1 MAKTEVKVGLKD
13 ANMGIAIAYGSE
25 ERAQAGGNYNVNIE
39 YAEHKPPS
47 KKKLIAASLMLHVD
61 IGQYRYPYNNS
72 YPSYSDNAGYENTS
86 FNPPTGYEI
95 VTRDPTKTTIRPSP
109 VVPVSGIKLIW
120 YETGYPYIKKEYDP
134 PSSLA
139 HGDWIEVKM
148 PSDHLPYIYASGS
161 SITIR
166 QMRAYTP
173 QTNGENNRIPGK
185 VAYKWDKNNTGS
197 FLYVYDF
204 WARINVNITD
214 SHLEQRSYLK
224 LVYADY
230 PQIPTVKSPI
240 LGETVAPSGGVVRF
254 SWAHNPSP
262 QSNLPQK
269 GYNLQ
274 ISGDGLT
281 WETITATSTNQ
292 YADVPI
298 AKIPSGNFY
307 WRVQTIDTDD
317 APSDYSDQAYAYY
330 GTAPTA
336 PSIVTS
342 VFTAAKPRLIW
353 TTTFAQSA
361 YKVQILKGATY
372 IVDITAES
380 SDQFY
385 DIPVALE
392 NGEQY
397 TVRVSARDEAAH
409 YSAWAEDAIT
419 ANYIIPTTPSF
430 VLSKKKDS
438 IDIVISH
445 NQTGILRYDIY
456 RFAPGDTDFIRIGST
471 TTKKYKDWSVMD
483 GEVRYKVIAVSD
495 SGESKGAQQRTT
507 FELTTGWL
515 TPVDDPAH
523 PFEVRYN
530 VQDRYHTD
538 YDVSMMEY
546 AGREKPVAEFGQ
558 IAQRSISVSF
568 ATNDKDAYK
577 ALERVIRQRKTVL
590 YRNARMKMY
599 GVCIS
604 PSDQPADY
612 YGMIYNL
619 SFVINEVE
627 HSEVV

>member
-1 MAKTEVKVGLKD
+1 MAKTTIKTYFTGVIDTTGYNKIIRVNGSAEQCQGYVPNIVTLKYSGLSIP
-13 ANMGIAIAYGSE
+13 A
-25 ERAQAGGNYNVNIE
+25 
-39 YAEHKPPS
+39 
-47 KKKLIAASLMLHVD
+47 KKKIIKHTIKLHLGSPALVYCD
-61 IGQYRYPYNNS
+61 YDT
-72 YPSYSDNAGYENTS
+72 SYSAPPPNGYTVENTTSDPRKLEVNPTPAVPVRRFAYMQYTAGYANV
-86 FNPPTGYEI
+86 I
-95 VTRDPTKTTIRPSP
+95 
-109 VVPVSGIKLIW
+109 
-120 YETGYPYIKKEYDP
+120 KEYNDMP
-134 PSSLA
+134 DIIAS
-139 HGDWIEVKM
+139 GDWISLELPREQNL
-148 PSDHLPYIYASGS
+148 PSNGSIYL
-161 SITIR
+161 T
-166 QMRAYTP
+166 QMSAYTP
-173 QTNGENNRIPGK
+173 ASNPVENRLPGK
-185 VAYKWDKNNTGS
+185 VAYKYNGDYYYNFTN
-197 FLYVYDF
+197 YF
-204 WARINVNITD
+204 WANFTD
-214 SHLEQRSYLK
+214 YELSSRSYIET
-224 LVYADY
+224 VIADP

-281 WETITATSTNQ
+281 WGTITATSTNQ

-353 TTTFAQSA
+353 TTTFTQSA

-409 YSAWAEDAIT
+409 YSAWAEDTIT

-430 VLSKKKDS
+430 LLSKKKDG
-438 IDIVISH
+438 IEIIISH

-456 RFAPGDTDFIRIGST
+456 RFSPGETDFIRIGST

-495 SGESKGAQQRTT
+495 SGESKGAQQQTV

-515 TPVDDPAH
+515 TPVDDPTH

-577 ALERVIRQRKTVL
+577 ALEKVIRQRKTVL

>member
-1 MAKTEVKVGLKD
+1 MAKTTIKTYFTTVMDEFGYNEIIRVDGS
-13 ANMGIAIAYGSE
+13 AEQCQGYTRGIATLKYSGLSIPAGKKVIKHTIKLHLSSPSREYCPYSSSDAAPDGYTIQEVTSTNLEVNPTPAIPVRGFAY
-25 ERAQAGGNYNVNIE
+25 
-39 YAEHKPPS
+39 
-47 KKKLIAASLMLHVD
+47 M
-61 IGQYRYPYNNS
+61 QYT
-72 YPSYSDNAGYENTS
+72 AGYAN
-86 FNPPTGYEI
+86 I
-95 VTRDPTKTTIRPSP
+95 I
-109 VVPVSGIKLIW
+109 
-120 YETGYPYIKKEYDP
+120 KEYDM
-134 PSSLA
+134 PSKIAS
-139 HGDWIEVKM
+139 GDWVALEAPQEQNL
-148 PSDHLPYIYASGS
+148 PSDGAIYIA
-161 SITIR
+161 
-166 QMRAYTP
+166 QMAAYTP
-173 QTNGENNRIPGK
+173 STNPPENRLPGK
-185 VAYKWDKNNTGS
+185 VAYKSSVGS
-197 FLYVYDF
+197 VTARYYYDF
-204 WARINVNITD
+204 YNFFKVNYTD
-214 SHLEQRSYLK
+214 YELSNRSYIET
-224 LVYADY
+224 VIADF

-254 SWAHNPSP
+254 SWKHNPSE

-274 ISGDGLT
+274 ISGDSQT

-342 VFTAAKPRLIW
+342 VFTSAKPRLIW

-385 DIPVALE
+385 DVPVALE
-392 NGEQY
+392 NGQQY

-419 ANYIIPTTPSF
+419 ANYTIPTTPSF
-430 VLSKKKDS
+430 MLSKKKDS

-456 RFAPGDTDFIRIGST
+456 RAAPGDTDFIRIGST
-471 TTKKYKDWSVMD
+471 STKKYVDWSVMD
-483 GEVRYKVIAVSD
+483 GENRYKVIAVNA
-495 SGESKGAQQRTT
+495 SGESEGAQQSTT

-530 VQDRYHTD
+530 VQDRYYTD

-577 ALERVIRQRKTVL
+577 ALERVIQLRKTVL

-619 SFVINEVE
+619 SFIINEVE

>member
-1 MAKTEVKVGLKD
+1 MAKTEIRVGVDTTKL
-13 ANMGIAIAYGSE
+13 AVAYGSADQ
-25 ERAQAGGNYNVNIE
+25 AQAAGTTAYFGIE
-39 YAEHKPPS
+39 YGSYTLPANKKIIS
-47 KKKLIAASLMLHVD
+47 KTLMLRVNAPARTY
-61 IGQYRYPYNNS
+61 GGRFYPNQSPTY
-72 YPSYSDNAGYENTS
+72 YAGYTGYADNAPAGYTTVTTTS
-86 FNPPTGYEI
+86 HPRDVEVAPTPI
-95 VTRDPTKTTIRPSP
+95 VPIDAPALYWFDMGK
-109 VVPVSGIKLIW
+109 
-120 YETGYPYIKKEYDP
+120 PYIKRTYHKPD
-134 PSSLA
+134 SLSQ
-139 HGDWIEVKM
+139 GDWLSLEL
-148 PSDHLPYIYASGS
+148 PDDHTTNPRGGYIYM
-161 SITIR
+161 R
-166 QMRAYTP
+166 EMRAYTP
-173 QTNGENNRIPGK
+173 QENAADNRIPGK
-185 VAYKWDKNNTGS
+185 TAYKYTEPNVTTAV
-197 FLYVYDF
+197 YYDF
-204 WARINVNITD
+204 WARVGTDGDNIEL
-214 SHLEQRSYLK
+214 SKRNYLK
-224 LVYADY
+224 IVVADY

-240 LGETVAPSGGVVRF
+240 LGETVSPSGGVVRF

-281 WETITATSTNQ
+281 WETITTTSTNQ

-317 APSDYSDQAYAYY
+317 APSDYSDQAYAHY
-330 GTAPTA
+330 GTAPAA

-342 VFTAAKPRLIW
+342 VFTSAKPRLIW
-353 TTTFAQSA
+353 TTAFAQSA

-430 VLSKKKDS
+430 FLSKKKDG
-438 IDIVISH
+438 IEIIISH

-456 RFAPGDTDFIRIGST
+456 RLATGDTDFIRIGST
-471 TTKKYKDWSVMD
+471 TTKKYKDWSVMA
-483 GEVRYKVIAVSD
+483 GNVRYKVIAVSD
-495 SGESKGAQQRTT
+495 SGESKAAQQQTV

-515 TPVDDPAH
+515 TPVDDPSHA
-523 PFEVRYN
+523 FEVRYN
-530 VQDRYHTD
+530 VQDKYYTD

-558 IAQRSISVSF
+558 IAQKSISVSF

-577 ALERVIRQRKTVL
+577 ALEKVIQQRKTVL

>member
-1 MAKTEVKVGLKD
+1 MAKTTIKTYFTGGTGLDNIIRVDGSAEQCQKYIRGITRLDYSGLIVPAGKKVISHTVK
-13 ANMGIAIAYGSE
+13 
-25 ERAQAGGNYNVNIE
+25 
-39 YAEHKPPS
+39 
-47 KKKLIAASLMLHVD
+47 LHV
-61 IGQYRYPYNNS
+61 GAAYEQYRTKRSVSRTPPDGYTIQDTTSNPDYVYIYPTPAIPARGFACMQYT
-72 YPSYSDNAGYENTS
+72 AGYAN
-86 FNPPTGYEI
+86 I
-95 VTRDPTKTTIRPSP
+95 VKS
-109 VVPVSGIKLIW
+109 
-120 YETGYPYIKKEYDP
+120 YDDLP
-134 PSSLA
+134 DTVAS
-139 HGDWIEVKM
+139 GDWITLDLPQGYDM
-148 PSDHLPYIYASGS
+148 PSDGSIYLA
-161 SITIR
+161 
-166 QMRAYTP
+166 QMSAYTP
-173 QTNGENNRIPGK
+173 ISNPIDNRIPAK
-185 VAYKWDKNNTGS
+185 IAYKYTGDS
-197 FLYVYDF
+197 LYYYDF
-204 WARINVNITD
+204 YSHFWANYTD
-214 SHLEQRSYLK
+214 QELSNRSCIET
-224 LVYADY
+224 VIADP

-281 WETITATSTNQ
+281 WETITVTSTNQ

-330 GTAPTA
+330 GTAPAA

-342 VFTAAKPRLIW
+342 VFTSAKPRLIW

-430 VLSKKKDS
+430 FLSKKKDG
-438 IDIVISH
+438 IEIIISH

-471 TTKKYKDWSVMD
+471 TTKKYKDWSVMA
-483 GEVRYKVIAVSD
+483 GNVRYKVIAVSD
-495 SGESKGAQQRTT
+495 SGESKAAQQQTV

-515 TPVDDPAH
+515 TPVDDPTH

-530 VQDRYHTD
+530 VQDKYYTD

-546 AGREKPVAEFGQ
+546 SGREKPVAEFGQ
-558 IAQRSISVSF
+558 LAQRSVTVSF
-568 ATNDKDAYK
+568 ATNDKDTYK
-577 ALERVIRQRKTVL
+577 ALERVIRQRKTIL

-619 SFVINEVE
+619 SFIINEVE
-627 HSEVV
+627 YSEVV

>member
-1 MAKTEVKVGLKD
+1 MAKTIIKTYFTNVVDGRENNEIIRVDGSAEQCQGYVPGIVTLKYSGLSIPAGKKVIKHIIKLHIGSPTRAYCEYNSRYQVPPDGYTIQETTSDPRELEVNPSPAIPVRGFAYMQYTAGY
-13 ANMGIAIAYGSE
+13 ANIIKE
-25 ERAQAGGNYNVNIE
+25 
-39 YAEHKPPS
+39 
-47 KKKLIAASLMLHVD
+47 
-61 IGQYRYPYNNS
+61 YNNMPDKIAS
-72 YPSYSDNAGYENTS
+72 
-86 FNPPTGYEI
+86 
-95 VTRDPTKTTIRPSP
+95 
-109 VVPVSGIKLIW
+109 
-120 YETGYPYIKKEYDP
+120 
-134 PSSLA
+134 
-139 HGDWIEVKM
+139 GDWISLELPREQNL
-148 PSDHLPYIYASGS
+148 PSDGSIYLA
-161 SITIR
+161 
-166 QMRAYTP
+166 QMSAYTP
-173 QTNGENNRIPGK
+173 TSNPIENRLPGK
-185 VAYKWDKNNTGS
+185 VAYKYNDYYYYNFTN
-197 FLYVYDF
+197 YF
-204 WARINVNITD
+204 WANFTD
-214 SHLEQRSYLK
+214 YELSNRSCIET
-224 LVYADY
+224 VIADP

-262 QSNLPQK
+262 QSNLPQN

-353 TTTFAQSA
+353 TTTFTQSA

-392 NGEQY
+392 NGQQY

-419 ANYIIPTTPSF
+419 ADYIIPTTPSF

-456 RFAPGDTDFIRIGST
+456 RFSPGETDFIRIGST

-495 SGESKGAQQRTT
+495 SGESKAAQQQTV

-530 VQDRYHTD
+530 VQDKYYTD

-558 IAQRSISVSF
+558 LAQRSVTVSF

-577 ALERVIRQRKTVL
+577 ALERVIQQRKTVL

-599 GVCIS
+599 GVCTS

>member
-1 MAKTEVKVGLKD
+1 MAKTTIKTYFTSVTD
-13 ANMGIAIAYGSE
+13 ASGYNEIIRVDGSAEQCQGYTRGIATLKYSGLSIPAGKKVIKHTIKLHLSSPSREYCPYSSSDAAPDGYTIQEVTSTNLEVNPTPAIPVRGFAY
-25 ERAQAGGNYNVNIE
+25 
-39 YAEHKPPS
+39 
-47 KKKLIAASLMLHVD
+47 M
-61 IGQYRYPYNNS
+61 QYT
-72 YPSYSDNAGYENTS
+72 AGYAN
-86 FNPPTGYEI
+86 I
-95 VTRDPTKTTIRPSP
+95 I
-109 VVPVSGIKLIW
+109 
-120 YETGYPYIKKEYDP
+120 KEYDM
-134 PSSLA
+134 PSKIAS
-139 HGDWIEVKM
+139 GDWVALEVPQEQNL
-148 PSDHLPYIYASGS
+148 PSDGAIYIA
-161 SITIR
+161 
-166 QMRAYTP
+166 QMAAYTP
-173 QTNGENNRIPGK
+173 STNPPENRLPGK
-185 VAYKWDKNNTGS
+185 VAYKSSVGS
-197 FLYVYDF
+197 VTARYYYDF
-204 WARINVNITD
+204 YNFFKANYTD
-214 SHLEQRSYLK
+214 YELSNRSYIET
-224 LVYADY
+224 VIADF
-230 PQIPTVKSPI
+230 PQIPTIKSPI

-254 SWAHNPSP
+254 SWKHNPSE

-274 ISGDGLT
+274 ISGNSQT

-342 VFTAAKPRLIW
+342 VFTSAKPRLIW

-392 NGEQY
+392 NGQQY

-419 ANYIIPTTPSF
+419 ANYTIPTTPSF
-430 VLSKKKDS
+430 MLSKKKDS

-456 RFAPGDTDFIRIGST
+456 RAAPGDTDFIRIGST
-471 TTKKYKDWSVMD
+471 STKKYVDWSVMD
-483 GEVRYKVIAVSD
+483 GENRYKVIAVNA
-495 SGESKGAQQRTT
+495 SGESEGTQQSTT

-530 VQDRYHTD
+530 VQDRYYTD

-577 ALERVIRQRKTVL
+577 ALERVIQLRKTVL

-619 SFVINEVE
+619 SFIINEVE

>member
-1 MAKTEVKVGLKD
+1 MAKTTIKTYFTGGTGLDNIIRVDGSAEQCQKYVKGITRLDYSGLIVTAGKK
-13 ANMGIAIAYGSE
+13 AISHA
-25 ERAQAGGNYNVNIE
+25 I
-39 YAEHKPPS
+39 K
-47 KKKLIAASLMLHVD
+47 LHVGTSNERYWQKRSRSTTPPD
-61 IGQYRYPYNNS
+61 GYTVQDTTSDPENVYINPTPAIPVRGFACMQYT
-72 YPSYSDNAGYENTS
+72 AGYAN
-86 FNPPTGYEI
+86 I
-95 VTRDPTKTTIRPSP
+95 VKS
-109 VVPVSGIKLIW
+109 
-120 YETGYPYIKKEYDP
+120 YDDLP
-134 PSSLA
+134 DTVAS
-139 HGDWIEVKM
+139 GDWITLDLPQGYDM
-148 PSDHLPYIYASGS
+148 PSDGSIYLA
-161 SITIR
+161 
-166 QMRAYTP
+166 QMSAYTP
-173 QTNGENNRIPGK
+173 TSNPIDNRIPAK
-185 VAYKWDKNNTGS
+185 IAYKYTADG
-197 FLYVYDF
+197 LYYYDF
-204 WARINVNITD
+204 YSYFWANYTD
-214 SHLEQRSYLK
+214 YELSNRSYIET
-224 LVYADY
+224 VIADC
-230 PQIPTVKSPI
+230 PQIPTIKSPI

-430 VLSKKKDS
+430 FLSKKKDG
-438 IDIVISH
+438 IEIIISH

-456 RFAPGDTDFIRIGST
+456 RFAPGDADFIRIGST

-515 TPVDDPAH
+515 TPVDDPTH

-530 VQDRYHTD
+530 VQDKYYTD

-546 AGREKPVAEFGQ
+546 SGREKPVAEFGQ
-558 IAQRSISVSF
+558 LAQRSVTVSF

-577 ALERVIRQRKTVL
+577 ALERVIRQRKTIL

-619 SFVINEVE
+619 SFIINEVE
-627 HSEVV
+627 YSEVV

>member
-1 MAKTEVKVGLKD
+1 MAKTTIKTYFTSVMDGRGNNEIIRVNGSAEQCQGYVPGIVTLKYSGLSIPAGKKAIKHTIKLHLGSPSSKYCYYSTSYPAPPDGYTIQETTSDPRDLEVNPSPAIPVRGFAYMQYTAGY
-13 ANMGIAIAYGSE
+13 ANIIKE
-25 ERAQAGGNYNVNIE
+25 
-39 YAEHKPPS
+39 
-47 KKKLIAASLMLHVD
+47 
-61 IGQYRYPYNNS
+61 YNNM
-72 YPSYSDNAGYENTS
+72 PS
-86 FNPPTGYEI
+86 EI
-95 VTRDPTKTTIRPSP
+95 AS
-109 VVPVSGIKLIW
+109 
-120 YETGYPYIKKEYDP
+120 
-134 PSSLA
+134 
-139 HGDWIEVKM
+139 GDWISLELPREQNL
-148 PSDHLPYIYASGS
+148 PSDGSIYL
-161 SITIR
+161 T
-166 QMRAYTP
+166 QMSAYTP
-173 QTNGENNRIPGK
+173 ASNSIENRLPGK
-185 VAYKWDKNNTGS
+185 VAYKYSD
-197 FLYVYDF
+197 VYYYNFINYF
-204 WARINVNITD
+204 WANFTD
-214 SHLEQRSYLK
+214 YELLNRSCIET
-224 LVYADY
+224 VIADY
-230 PQIPTVKSPI
+230 PQTPAVKSPI

-281 WETITATSTNQ
+281 WKTITATSTNQ

-298 AKIPSGNFY
+298 VKIPSGNFY

-353 TTTFAQSA
+353 TTTFTQSA

-430 VLSKKKDS
+430 FLSKKKDG
-438 IDIVISH
+438 IELIISH

-471 TTKKYKDWSVMD
+471 TTKKYKDWSVMA
-483 GEVRYKVIAVSD
+483 GNVRYKVIAVSD
-495 SGESKGAQQRTT
+495 SGESKAAQQQTV

-515 TPVDDPAH
+515 TPVDDPSHA
-523 PFEVRYN
+523 FEVRYN
-530 VQDRYHTD
+530 VQDKYYTD

-558 IAQRSISVSF
+558 LAQRSVAVSF

-577 ALERVIRQRKTVL
+577 ALERVIQQRKTVL

-599 GVCIS
+599 GVCTS

>member
-1 MAKTEVKVGLKD
+1 MAKTTIKTYFTGGTGLDNIIRVDGSAEQCQKYIRGITRLDYSELIVPAGKKVISHTVK
-13 ANMGIAIAYGSE
+13 
-25 ERAQAGGNYNVNIE
+25 
-39 YAEHKPPS
+39 
-47 KKKLIAASLMLHVD
+47 LHV
-61 IGQYRYPYNNS
+61 GAAYEQYRTKRSVSRTPPDGYTIQDTTSNPDYVYIYPTPAIPARGFACMQYT
-72 YPSYSDNAGYENTS
+72 AGYAN
-86 FNPPTGYEI
+86 I
-95 VTRDPTKTTIRPSP
+95 VKS
-109 VVPVSGIKLIW
+109 
-120 YETGYPYIKKEYDP
+120 YDDLP
-134 PSSLA
+134 DTVAS
-139 HGDWIEVKM
+139 GDWITLDLPQGYDM
-148 PSDHLPYIYASGS
+148 PSDGSIYLA
-161 SITIR
+161 
-166 QMRAYTP
+166 QMSAYTP
-173 QTNGENNRIPGK
+173 ISNPIDNRIPAK
-185 VAYKWDKNNTGS
+185 IAYKYTGDS
-197 FLYVYDF
+197 LYYYDF
-204 WARINVNITD
+204 YSHFWANYTD
-214 SHLEQRSYLK
+214 QELSNRSCIET
-224 LVYADY
+224 VIADP

-240 LGETVAPSGGVVRF
+240 LGETVAPSGGVVRL

-430 VLSKKKDS
+430 FLSKKKDG
-438 IDIVISH
+438 IEIIISH

-456 RFAPGDTDFIRIGST
+456 RFAPGDADFIRIGST

-495 SGESKGAQQRTT
+495 SSESKGAQQRAT

-530 VQDRYHTD
+530 VQDKYYTD

-558 IAQRSISVSF
+558 LAQRSVTVSF

-577 ALERVIRQRKTVL
+577 AIEKVIQQRKTVL

-627 HSEVV
+627 YSEVV

>member
-1 MAKTEVKVGLKD
+1 MAKTTIKTYFTGVIDTTGYNKIIRVNGSAEQCQGYVPNIVTLKYSGLSIPAEKK
-13 ANMGIAIAYGSE
+13 IIKHTIKLHLGSPT
-25 ERAQAGGNYNVNIE
+25 RVYCD
-39 YAEHKPPS
+39 Y
-47 KKKLIAASLMLHVD
+47 D
-61 IGQYRYPYNNS
+61 T
-72 YPSYSDNAGYENTS
+72 SYSAPPPNEYTVENTTSDPRKLEVNPTPAVPVRGFAYMQYTAGYVNV
-86 FNPPTGYEI
+86 I
-95 VTRDPTKTTIRPSP
+95 
-109 VVPVSGIKLIW
+109 
-120 YETGYPYIKKEYDP
+120 KEYNDMP
-134 PSSLA
+134 NQIAS
-139 HGDWIEVKM
+139 GDWISLELPREQNL
-148 PSDHLPYIYASGS
+148 PSDGSIYLA
-161 SITIR
+161 
-166 QMRAYTP
+166 QMSAYTP
-173 QTNGENNRIPGK
+173 ASNPIENRLPGK
-185 VAYKWDKNNTGS
+185 VAYKYNGEYYYNFTN
-197 FLYVYDF
+197 YF
-204 WARINVNITD
+204 WVNFTD
-214 SHLEQRSYLK
+214 YELSSRSYIET
-224 LVYADY
+224 VIADP

-240 LGETVAPSGGVVRF
+240 LGETVSPSGGVVRF

-409 YSAWAEDAIT
+409 YSAWAEDTIT

-430 VLSKKKDS
+430 VLSKKKDG
-438 IDIVISH
+438 IEIIISH

-456 RFAPGDTDFIRIGST
+456 RFAPGDADFIRIGST

-495 SGESKGAQQRTT
+495 SGESKGAQQQTV

-515 TPVDDPAH
+515 TPVDDPSHA
-523 PFEVRYN
+523 FEVRYN
-530 VQDRYHTD
+530 VQDKYYTD

-558 IAQRSISVSF
+558 LAQRSVTVSF

-577 ALERVIRQRKTVL
+577 ALERVIQQRKTVL

>member
-1 MAKTEVKVGLKD
+1 MAKTTIKTYFTSVIDTSGYNEIIRVNGSAEQCQGYTRDITTLKYSGLSIPAGKKVIKHTIKLHLSSPSRKYCFYNSSNAAPDGYTIQEVTSSDLEV
-13 ANMGIAIAYGSE
+13 NPTPAIPVRGFAY
-25 ERAQAGGNYNVNIE
+25 
-39 YAEHKPPS
+39 
-47 KKKLIAASLMLHVD
+47 M
-61 IGQYRYPYNNS
+61 QYT
-72 YPSYSDNAGYENTS
+72 AGYAN
-86 FNPPTGYEI
+86 I
-95 VTRDPTKTTIRPSP
+95 I
-109 VVPVSGIKLIW
+109 
-120 YETGYPYIKKEYDP
+120 KEYDM
-134 PSSLA
+134 PSKIAS
-139 HGDWIEVKM
+139 GDWVALEVPQEQNL
-148 PSDHLPYIYASGS
+148 PSDGAIYIA
-161 SITIR
+161 
-166 QMRAYTP
+166 QMAAYTP
-173 QTNGENNRIPGK
+173 STNPPENRLPGK
-185 VAYKWDKNNTGS
+185 VAYK
-197 FLYVYDF
+197 
-204 WARINVNITD
+204 INVNTYDYDFRNYFLANYTD
-214 SHLEQRSYLK
+214 YELSNRSHIET
-224 LVYADY
+224 VIADF
-230 PQIPTVKSPI
+230 PQIPTIKSPI

-254 SWAHNPSP
+254 SWKHNPSE

-274 ISGDGLT
+274 ISGDSQT

-342 VFTAAKPRLIW
+342 VFTSAKPRLIW

-392 NGEQY
+392 NGQQY

-419 ANYIIPTTPSF
+419 ANYTIPTTPSF

-456 RFAPGDTDFIRIGST
+456 RAAPGDTDFIRIGST
-471 TTKKYKDWSVMD
+471 STKKYVDWSVMD
-483 GEVRYKVIAVSD
+483 GENRYKVIAVNA
-495 SGESKGAQQRTT
+495 SGESEGAQQSTT

-530 VQDRYHTD
+530 VQDRYYTD

-577 ALERVIRQRKTVL
+577 ALERVIQLRKTVL

-619 SFVINEVE
+619 SFIINEVE

>member
-1 MAKTEVKVGLKD
+1 MAKTTIKTYFTGGTGLDNIIRVDGSAEQCQKYVKGITRLDYSGLIVPAGKKV
-13 ANMGIAIAYGSE
+13 ISHAI
-25 ERAQAGGNYNVNIE
+25 
-39 YAEHKPPS
+39 K
-47 KKKLIAASLMLHVD
+47 LHVGTSNERYWQKRSRSTTPPD
-61 IGQYRYPYNNS
+61 GYTVQDTTSDPENVYINPTPAIPVRGFACMQYT
-72 YPSYSDNAGYENTS
+72 AGYAN
-86 FNPPTGYEI
+86 I
-95 VTRDPTKTTIRPSP
+95 VKS
-109 VVPVSGIKLIW
+109 
-120 YETGYPYIKKEYDP
+120 YDDLP
-134 PSSLA
+134 DTVAS
-139 HGDWIEVKM
+139 GDWITLDLPQGYDM
-148 PSDHLPYIYASGS
+148 PSDGSIYLA
-161 SITIR
+161 
-166 QMRAYTP
+166 QMSAYTP
-173 QTNGENNRIPGK
+173 KSNPIDNRIPAK
-185 VAYKWDKNNTGS
+185 IAYKYTADG
-197 FLYVYDF
+197 LYYYDF
-204 WARINVNITD
+204 YSYFWANYTD
-214 SHLEQRSYLK
+214 YELSNRSYIET
-224 LVYADY
+224 VIADC
-230 PQIPTVKSPI
+230 PQIPTIKSPI

-380 SDQFY
+380 NDQFY
-385 DIPVALE
+385 DVPVALE

-409 YSAWAEDAIT
+409 YSAWAEDTIT

-430 VLSKKKDS
+430 FLSKKKDG
-438 IDIVISH
+438 IEIIISH

-456 RFAPGDTDFIRIGST
+456 RFSPGETDFIRIGST

-495 SGESKGAQQRTT
+495 SGESKGTQQHTT

-515 TPVDDPAH
+515 TPVDDPTH

-530 VQDRYHTD
+530 VQDKYYTD

-627 HSEVV
+627 YSEVV

>member
-1 MAKTEVKVGLKD
+1 MAKTTIKTYFTGGTGLDNIIRVDGSAEQCQKYVKGITRLDYSGLIVPAGKKV
-13 ANMGIAIAYGSE
+13 ISHAI
-25 ERAQAGGNYNVNIE
+25 
-39 YAEHKPPS
+39 K
-47 KKKLIAASLMLHVD
+47 LHVGTSNERYWQKRSRSTTPPD
-61 IGQYRYPYNNS
+61 GYTVQDTTSDPENVYINPTPAIPVRGFACMQYT
-72 YPSYSDNAGYENTS
+72 AGYAN
-86 FNPPTGYEI
+86 I
-95 VTRDPTKTTIRPSP
+95 VKS
-109 VVPVSGIKLIW
+109 
-120 YETGYPYIKKEYDP
+120 YDDLP
-134 PSSLA
+134 DTVAS
-139 HGDWIEVKM
+139 GDWITLDLPQGYDM
-148 PSDHLPYIYASGS
+148 PSDGSIYLA
-161 SITIR
+161 
-166 QMRAYTP
+166 QMSAYTP
-173 QTNGENNRIPGK
+173 KSNPIDNRIPAK
-185 VAYKWDKNNTGS
+185 IAYKYTADG
-197 FLYVYDF
+197 LYYYDF
-204 WARINVNITD
+204 YSYFWANYTD
-214 SHLEQRSYLK
+214 YELSNRSYIET
-224 LVYADY
+224 VIADC
-230 PQIPTVKSPI
+230 PQIPTIKSPI

-409 YSAWAEDAIT
+409 YSAWAEDTIT

-530 VQDRYHTD
+530 VQDRYYTD

-546 AGREKPVAEFGQ
+546 SGREKPVAEFGQ
-558 IAQRSISVSF
+558 LAQRSVTVSF

-577 ALERVIRQRKTVL
+577 ALERVIRQRKTIL

-619 SFVINEVE
+619 SFIINEVE
-627 HSEVV
+627 YSEVV

>member
-1 MAKTEVKVGLKD
+1 MAKTIIKTYFTGGIGLDSIIRVDGSAEQCQKYIRGITRLDYSGLIVPTGKKAISHVIKLHLGTSNEKYGNRFTRSVTPPDGYTTQSINTFPSEVEV
-13 ANMGIAIAYGSE
+13 NPTPAIPARSFAY
-25 ERAQAGGNYNVNIE
+25 
-39 YAEHKPPS
+39 
-47 KKKLIAASLMLHVD
+47 M
-61 IGQYRYPYNNS
+61 RYI
-72 YPSYSDNAGYENTS
+72 AGYAS
-86 FNPPTGYEI
+86 
-95 VTRDPTKTTIRPSP
+95 VA
-109 VVPVSGIKLIW
+109 
-120 YETGYPYIKKEYDP
+120 KEYNAM
-134 PSSLA
+134 PSEIAS
-139 HGDWIEVKM
+139 GDWITLELPQGEDL
-148 PSDHLPYIYASGS
+148 PSDGSIYLA
-161 SITIR
+161 
-166 QMRAYTP
+166 QMSAYTP
-173 QTNGENNRIPGK
+173 ENNPIENRVPGK
-185 VAYKWDKNNTGS
+185 VAYKYRDGTVE
-197 FLYVYDF
+197 YYAYDF
-204 WARINVNITD
+204 YSHFWTD
-214 SHLEQRSYLK
+214 YTNYELSNRSYIET
-224 LVYADY
+224 VIADC
-230 PQIPTVKSPI
+230 PQIPTVKSPV

-254 SWAHNPSP
+254 NWAHNSSP

-281 WETITATSTNQ
+281 WETITTTSTNQ

-330 GTAPTA
+330 GTAPAA

-342 VFTAAKPRLIW
+342 VFTSAKPRLIW

-430 VLSKKKDS
+430 FLSKKKDG
-438 IDIVISH
+438 IEIIISH

-456 RFAPGDTDFIRIGST
+456 RFSPGDADFIRIGST

-495 SGESKGAQQRTT
+495 SGESKDAQQRTT

-515 TPVDDPAH
+515 TPVDDPTH

-577 ALERVIRQRKTVL
+577 ALERVIRQRKTIL

-619 SFVINEVE
+619 SFIINEVE
-627 HSEVV
+627 YSEVV

>member
-1 MAKTEVKVGLKD
+1 MAKTTIKTYFTGGTGLDNIIRVDGSAEQCQKYVKGITRLDYSGLIVPAGKKV
-13 ANMGIAIAYGSE
+13 ISHAI
-25 ERAQAGGNYNVNIE
+25 
-39 YAEHKPPS
+39 K
-47 KKKLIAASLMLHVD
+47 LHVGTSNERYWQKRSRSTTPPD
-61 IGQYRYPYNNS
+61 GYTVQDTTSDPENVYINPTPAIPVRGFACMQYT
-72 YPSYSDNAGYENTS
+72 AGYAN
-86 FNPPTGYEI
+86 I
-95 VTRDPTKTTIRPSP
+95 VKS
-109 VVPVSGIKLIW
+109 
-120 YETGYPYIKKEYDP
+120 YDDLP
-134 PSSLA
+134 DTVAS
-139 HGDWIEVKM
+139 GDWITLDLPQGYDM
-148 PSDHLPYIYASGS
+148 PSDGSIYLA
-161 SITIR
+161 
-166 QMRAYTP
+166 QMSAYTP
-173 QTNGENNRIPGK
+173 KSNPIDNRIPAK
-185 VAYKWDKNNTGS
+185 IAYKYTADG
-197 FLYVYDF
+197 LYYYDF
-204 WARINVNITD
+204 YSYFWANYTD
-214 SHLEQRSYLK
+214 YELSNRSYIET
-224 LVYADY
+224 VIADC
-230 PQIPTVKSPI
+230 PQIPTIKSPI

-409 YSAWAEDAIT
+409 YSAWAEDTIT

-430 VLSKKKDS
+430 FLSKKKDS
-438 IDIVISH
+438 IEIIISH

-456 RFAPGDTDFIRIGST
+456 RLATGETDFIRIGST
-471 TTKKYKDWSVMD
+471 TTKKYKDWSVMA
-483 GEVRYKVIAVSD
+483 GNVRYKVIAVSD
-495 SGESKGAQQRTT
+495 SGESKAAQQQTV

-515 TPVDDPAH
+515 TPVDDPSHA
-523 PFEVRYN
+523 FEVRYN
-530 VQDRYHTD
+530 VQDKYYTD

-558 IAQRSISVSF
+558 LAQRSVTVSF
-568 ATNDKDAYK
+568 ATNDKDAHK
-577 ALERVIRQRKTVL
+577 ALEKVIQQRKTVL

>member
-1 MAKTEVKVGLKD
+1 MAKTIIKTYFTSVTDSNRDNEIIQVNGSAEQCQGYVPWIVTLKYSGLSIPTGKKVIKHTIKLHL
-13 ANMGIAIAYGSE
+13 GSPA
-25 ERAQAGGNYNVNIE
+25 RKYC
-39 YAEHKPPS
+39 YY
-47 KKKLIAASLMLHVD
+47 D
-61 IGQYRYPYNNS
+61 T
-72 YPSYSDNAGYENTS
+72 SYSAPPDGYTVVDSTSDPRKLEVNPTPAVPVRGFAYMQYTAGYANV
-86 FNPPTGYEI
+86 I
-95 VTRDPTKTTIRPSP
+95 
-109 VVPVSGIKLIW
+109 
-120 YETGYPYIKKEYDP
+120 KEYNDMP
-134 PSSLA
+134 DIIAS
-139 HGDWIEVKM
+139 GDWISLELPREQNL
-148 PSDHLPYIYASGS
+148 PSDGSIYLS
-161 SITIR
+161 
-166 QMRAYTP
+166 QMSAYTP
-173 QTNGENNRIPGK
+173 ASNPVENRLPGK
-185 VAYKWDKNNTGS
+185 VAYKYTGDYYYN
-197 FLYVYDF
+197 FRNYF
-204 WARINVNITD
+204 WANFTD
-214 SHLEQRSYLK
+214 YELSSRSCIET
-224 LVYADY
+224 VIADP

-240 LGETVAPSGGVVRF
+240 LGETVSPSGGVVRF

-342 VFTAAKPRLIW
+342 VFTSAKPRLIW
-353 TTTFAQSA
+353 TTTFTQSA

-409 YSAWAEDAIT
+409 YSAWAEDTIT

-495 SGESKGAQQRTT
+495 SGESKGEQQQTT

-515 TPVDDPAH
+515 TPVDDPTH

-546 AGREKPVAEFGQ
+546 SGREKPVAEFGQ

-577 ALERVIRQRKTVL
+577 ALERVIQQRKTVL

>member
-1 MAKTEVKVGLKD
+1 MAKTTINTYFTSVMDGRGNNEIIRVNGSAEQCQGYVPGIVTLKYSGLSIPAGKKVIKHTIKLHLGSPSSKYCHYSTSYPAPPDGYTIQETTSDPRELEVNPSPAIPVRGFAYMQYTAGY
-13 ANMGIAIAYGSE
+13 ANIIKE
-25 ERAQAGGNYNVNIE
+25 
-39 YAEHKPPS
+39 
-47 KKKLIAASLMLHVD
+47 
-61 IGQYRYPYNNS
+61 YNNM
-72 YPSYSDNAGYENTS
+72 PS
-86 FNPPTGYEI
+86 EI
-95 VTRDPTKTTIRPSP
+95 AS
-109 VVPVSGIKLIW
+109 
-120 YETGYPYIKKEYDP
+120 
-134 PSSLA
+134 
-139 HGDWIEVKM
+139 GDWISLELPREQNL
-148 PSDHLPYIYASGS
+148 PSDGSIYL
-161 SITIR
+161 T
-166 QMRAYTP
+166 QMSAYTP
-173 QTNGENNRIPGK
+173 ASNSIENRLPGK
-185 VAYKWDKNNTGS
+185 VAYKYSN
-197 FLYVYDF
+197 VYYYNFINYF
-204 WARINVNITD
+204 WANFTD
-214 SHLEQRSYLK
+214 YELSNRSCIET
-224 LVYADY
+224 VIADC
-230 PQIPTVKSPI
+230 PQIPTIKSPI

-330 GTAPTA
+330 GTAPAA

-342 VFTAAKPRLIW
+342 VFTSAKPRLIW

-430 VLSKKKDS
+430 FLSKKKDG
-438 IDIVISH
+438 IEIIISH

-456 RFAPGDTDFIRIGST
+456 RFAPGETDFIRIGST

-515 TPVDDPAH
+515 TPVDDPTH

-530 VQDRYHTD
+530 VQDRYYTD

>member
-1 MAKTEVKVGLKD
+1 MAKTTIKTYFTSVADSTGYNGIIRVNGSAEQCQGYVPNIVTLKYSGLSIP
-13 ANMGIAIAYGSE
+13 A
-25 ERAQAGGNYNVNIE
+25 
-39 YAEHKPPS
+39 
-47 KKKLIAASLMLHVD
+47 KKKVIKHILKLHIDSPTRVYCD
-61 IGQYRYPYNNS
+61 YDT
-72 YPSYSDNAGYENTS
+72 SYSAPPPNGYTVENSTSDPRKLEVNPTPAVPVRGFTYMQYTAGYANV
-86 FNPPTGYEI
+86 I
-95 VTRDPTKTTIRPSP
+95 
-109 VVPVSGIKLIW
+109 
-120 YETGYPYIKKEYDP
+120 KEYNDMP
-134 PSSLA
+134 DTIAS
-139 HGDWIEVKM
+139 GDWISLELPREQNL
-148 PSDHLPYIYASGS
+148 PSDGNIYLS
-161 SITIR
+161 
-166 QMRAYTP
+166 QMSAYTP
-173 QTNGENNRIPGK
+173 TSNPIENRLPGK
-185 VAYKWDKNNTGS
+185 VAYKYNGDYYYNFTNY
-197 FLYVYDF
+197 FLAKF
-204 WARINVNITD
+204 TD
-214 SHLEQRSYLK
+214 YELSNRSYIET
-224 LVYADY
+224 VIADP

-254 SWAHNPSP
+254 SWKHNPSE

-342 VFTAAKPRLIW
+342 VFTSAKPRLIW

-392 NGEQY
+392 NGQQY

-419 ANYIIPTTPSF
+419 ASYIVPTTPSF
-430 VLSKKKDS
+430 ILSKKKDS
-438 IDIVISH
+438 VEITISH
-445 NQTGILRYDIY
+445 NEAGILRYDIY
-456 RFAPGDTDFIRIGST
+456 RAAPGHTDFIRIGST
-471 TTKKYKDWSVMD
+471 STKKYVDWSVMD
-483 GEVRYKVIAVSD
+483 GENRYKVIAVNA
-495 SGESKGAQQRTT
+495 SGESEGAQQSTT

-530 VQDRYHTD
+530 VQDRYYTD

-577 ALERVIRQRKTVL
+577 ALERVIQLRKTVL

-599 GVCIS
+599 GVCIN

-619 SFVINEVE
+619 SFIINEVE

>member
-1 MAKTEVKVGLKD
+1 MAKTTIKTYFTGGTGLDNIIRVDGSAEQCQKYVRGITRLDYSGLIVPAGKKAISHTVK
-13 ANMGIAIAYGSE
+13 
-25 ERAQAGGNYNVNIE
+25 
-39 YAEHKPPS
+39 
-47 KKKLIAASLMLHVD
+47 LHV
-61 IGQYRYPYNNS
+61 GAAYEQYGTKRSRSTTPPDGYTVQDTT
-72 YPSYSDNAGYENTS
+72 SDPENVYINPTPAIPVRGFACMQYTAGYAN
-86 FNPPTGYEI
+86 I
-95 VTRDPTKTTIRPSP
+95 VKS
-109 VVPVSGIKLIW
+109 
-120 YETGYPYIKKEYDP
+120 YDDLP
-134 PSSLA
+134 DTVAS
-139 HGDWIEVKM
+139 GDWITLDLPQGYDM
-148 PSDHLPYIYASGS
+148 PSDGSIYLA
-161 SITIR
+161 
-166 QMRAYTP
+166 QMSAYTP
-173 QTNGENNRIPGK
+173 TSNPIDNRIPAK
-185 VAYKWDKNNTGS
+185 IAYKYTADG
-197 FLYVYDF
+197 LYYYDF
-204 WARINVNITD
+204 YSYFWANYTD
-214 SHLEQRSYLK
+214 YELPNRSYIET
-224 LVYADY
+224 VIADY
-230 PQIPTVKSPI
+230 PQIPTIKSPI
-240 LGETVAPSGGVVRF
+240 LGETVAPSGGMVRF

-269 GYNLQ
+269 SYNLQ

-430 VLSKKKDS
+430 FLSKKKDG
-438 IDIVISH
+438 IEIIISH

-456 RFAPGDTDFIRIGST
+456 RLATGETDFIRIGST

-495 SGESKGAQQRTT
+495 SGESKGAQQQTV

-515 TPVDDPAH
+515 TPVDDPTH

-627 HSEVV
+627 YSEVV

>member
-1 MAKTEVKVGLKD
+1 MAKTTIKTYFTSMNAGSTGHNEIIRVDGSAEQCQKYDRRITRLDYSGLVVPAGKKAISHAVKLHVSTSNKQ
-13 ANMGIAIAYGSE
+13 YGSNHASSTTPPDGYTIQDATSGPDPE
-25 ERAQAGGNYNVNIE
+25 EMYINPTPAIPVRGFAC
-39 YAEHKPPS
+39 
-47 KKKLIAASLMLHVD
+47 M
-61 IGQYRYPYNNS
+61 QYT
-72 YPSYSDNAGYENTS
+72 AGYAN
-86 FNPPTGYEI
+86 I
-95 VTRDPTKTTIRPSP
+95 VKN
-109 VVPVSGIKLIW
+109 
-120 YETGYPYIKKEYDP
+120 YDDLP
-134 PSSLA
+134 DTVAS
-139 HGDWIEVKM
+139 GDWITLDLPQGYDM
-148 PSDHLPYIYASGS
+148 PSDGSIYLA
-161 SITIR
+161 
-166 QMRAYTP
+166 QMSAYTP
-173 QTNGENNRIPGK
+173 TSNPINNRIPGK
-185 VAYKWDKNNTGS
+185 IVYKYKNTS
-197 FLYVYDF
+197 HPYYYDF
-204 WARINVNITD
+204 YSHFWANYTD
-214 SHLEQRSYLK
+214 YELSNRSYIET
-224 LVYADY
+224 VIADF
-230 PQIPTVKSPI
+230 PQIPTIKSPI

-254 SWAHNPSP
+254 SWKHNPSE

-342 VFTAAKPRLIW
+342 VFTSAKPRLIW

-392 NGEQY
+392 NGQQY

-419 ANYIIPTTPSF
+419 ASYIVPTTPSF
-430 VLSKKKDS
+430 ILSKKKDS
-438 IDIVISH
+438 VEITISH
-445 NQTGILRYDIY
+445 NEAGILRYDIY
-456 RFAPGDTDFIRIGST
+456 RAAPGDTDFIRIGST
-471 TTKKYKDWSVMD
+471 STKKYVDWSVMD
-483 GEVRYKVIAVSD
+483 GENRYKVIAVNA
-495 SGESKGAQQRTT
+495 SGESEGAQQSTT

-530 VQDRYHTD
+530 VQDRYYTD

-577 ALERVIRQRKTVL
+577 ALERVIQLRKTVL

-619 SFVINEVE
+619 SFIINEVE

>member
-1 MAKTEVKVGLKD
+1 MAKTIIKTYFTNVADSTGYNGIIRVNGSAEQCQGYVPNIVTLKYSGLSIPAEKK
-13 ANMGIAIAYGSE
+13 IIKHTIKLHLGSPTLV
-25 ERAQAGGNYNVNIE
+25 YCD
-39 YAEHKPPS
+39 Y
-47 KKKLIAASLMLHVD
+47 D
-61 IGQYRYPYNNS
+61 T
-72 YPSYSDNAGYENTS
+72 SYSAPPPYGYTVEDSTSDPRKLEVNPTPAVPVRGFAYMQYTAGYANV
-86 FNPPTGYEI
+86 I
-95 VTRDPTKTTIRPSP
+95 
-109 VVPVSGIKLIW
+109 
-120 YETGYPYIKKEYDP
+120 KEYNDMP
-134 PSSLA
+134 DIIAS
-139 HGDWIEVKM
+139 GDWISLELPREQNL
-148 PSDHLPYIYASGS
+148 PSDGSIYL
-161 SITIR
+161 T
-166 QMRAYTP
+166 QMSAYTP
-173 QTNGENNRIPGK
+173 ASNPIENRLPGK
-185 VAYKWDKNNTGS
+185 VAYKYNGDYYYNFTNY
-197 FLYVYDF
+197 FLANF
-204 WARINVNITD
+204 TD
-214 SHLEQRSYLK
+214 YELSSRSCIET
-224 LVYADY
+224 VIADP

-353 TTTFAQSA
+353 TTTFTQSA

-409 YSAWAEDAIT
+409 YSAWAEDTIT

-438 IDIVISH
+438 IEIIISH

-456 RFAPGDTDFIRIGST
+456 RFSPGETDFIRIGST

-530 VQDRYHTD
+530 VQDKYYTD

-546 AGREKPVAEFGQ
+546 AGREKPVAEFGKL
-558 IAQRSISVSF
+558 AQRTVTVTF
-568 ATNDKDAYK
+568 ATNDK
-577 ALERVIRQRKTVL
+577 
-590 YRNARMKMY
+590 NA
-599 GVCIS
+599 
-604 PSDQPADY
+604 
-612 YGMIYNL
+612 
-619 SFVINEVE
+619 
-627 HSEVV
+627 

>member
-1 MAKTEVKVGLKD
+1 MAKTTIKTYFTGGTGLDNIIRVDGSAEQCQKY
-13 ANMGIAIAYGSE
+13 ARGITTLNYSGLIIPAGKKAISHA
-25 ERAQAGGNYNVNIE
+25 I
-39 YAEHKPPS
+39 K
-47 KKKLIAASLMLHVD
+47 LHVGTSNERYWQKRSRSTTPPD
-61 IGQYRYPYNNS
+61 GYTVQDTTSDPENVYVNPTPAIPARGFACMQYTAGHVSIAKS
-72 YPSYSDNAGYENTS
+72 YDNLLDT
-86 FNPPTGYEI
+86 
-95 VTRDPTKTTIRPSP
+95 
-109 VVPVSGIKLIW
+109 VS
-120 YETGYPYIKKEYDP
+120 
-134 PSSLA
+134 S
-139 HGDWIEVKM
+139 GDWITLDLPQGYDM
-148 PSDHLPYIYASGS
+148 PSDGS
-161 SITIR
+161 VYLA
-166 QMRAYTP
+166 QMSAYTP
-173 QTNGENNRIPGK
+173 TSNPIDNRIPAK
-185 VAYKWDKNNTGS
+185 IAYKYTADG
-197 FLYVYDF
+197 LYYYDF
-204 WARINVNITD
+204 YSHFWTNYTD
-214 SHLEQRSYLK
+214 YDLANRSHIETII
-224 LVYADY
+224 ADC

-240 LGETVAPSGGVVRF
+240 MGETVAPSGGVVRF

-281 WETITATSTNQ
+281 WETITATSTSQ

-353 TTTFAQSA
+353 TTTFTQSA

-430 VLSKKKDS
+430 FLSKKKDS
-438 IDIVISH
+438 IEIIISH

-456 RFAPGDTDFIRIGST
+456 RLATGETDFIRIGST
-471 TTKKYKDWSVMD
+471 TTKKYKDWSVMA
-483 GEVRYKVIAVSD
+483 GNVRYKVIAVSD
-495 SGESKGAQQRTT
+495 SGESKAAQQQTV

-515 TPVDDPAH
+515 TPVDDPSHA
-523 PFEVRYN
+523 FEVRYN
-530 VQDRYHTD
+530 VQDKYYTD

-558 IAQRSISVSF
+558 LAQRSVTVSF

-577 ALERVIRQRKTVL
+577 ALEKVIQQRKTVL

-619 SFVINEVE
+619 SFLINEVE

>member
-1 MAKTEVKVGLKD
+1 MAKTTIKTYFTSVTDASGYSEIIRVNGSAEQCQGYTRGITTLKYSGLSIPAGKKVIKHTIRLHLGSRSRLHCVYIRSYVAPDGYTIQEATFDPTMLEVNLTS
-13 ANMGIAIAYGSE
+13 AIPVRGFAY
-25 ERAQAGGNYNVNIE
+25 
-39 YAEHKPPS
+39 
-47 KKKLIAASLMLHVD
+47 M
-61 IGQYRYPYNNS
+61 QYT
-72 YPSYSDNAGYENTS
+72 AGYAN
-86 FNPPTGYEI
+86 I
-95 VTRDPTKTTIRPSP
+95 V
-109 VVPVSGIKLIW
+109 
-120 YETGYPYIKKEYDP
+120 KEYND
-134 PSSLA
+134 
-139 HGDWIEVKM
+139 M
-148 PSDHLPYIYASGS
+148 PSEITSGGWVALEVPQEQSLPSDGDIYIA
-161 SITIR
+161 
-166 QMRAYTP
+166 QMAAYTP
-173 QTNGENNRIPGK
+173 STNPPENRLPGK
-185 VAYKWDKNNTGS
+185 VAYVYKGD
-197 FLYVYDF
+197 YYYDF
-204 WARINVNITD
+204 HNYFWVNYT
-214 SHLEQRSYLK
+214 SYELSNRSYIET
-224 LVYADY
+224 VIADF

-254 SWAHNPSP
+254 SWKHNPSE

-274 ISGDGLT
+274 ISGDSQT

-342 VFTAAKPRLIW
+342 VFTSAKPRLIW

-392 NGEQY
+392 NGQQY

-419 ANYIIPTTPSF
+419 ANYTIPTTPSF
-430 VLSKKKDS
+430 MLSKKKDS

-456 RFAPGDTDFIRIGST
+456 RAAPGDTDFVRIGST
-471 TTKKYKDWSVMD
+471 STKKYVDWSVMD
-483 GEVRYKVIAVSD
+483 GENRYKVIAVNA
-495 SGESKGAQQRTT
+495 SGESEGTQQSTT

-530 VQDRYHTD
+530 VQDRYYTD

-577 ALERVIRQRKTVL
+577 ALERVIQLRKTVL

-619 SFVINEVE
+619 SFIINEVE

>member
-1 MAKTEVKVGLKD
+1 MAKTTIKTYFTGGIGLDNIIRVDGSAEQCQKYARGITRLDYSGLTVPAGKKAISHAVK
-13 ANMGIAIAYGSE
+13 
-25 ERAQAGGNYNVNIE
+25 
-39 YAEHKPPS
+39 
-47 KKKLIAASLMLHVD
+47 LHV
-61 IGQYRYPYNNS
+61 GAAYEQYGIKRSKSTTPPDGYTVQDTT
-72 YPSYSDNAGYENTS
+72 SDPETVYINPTPAIPVRGFAAMQYTAGYANIVKSYDDLPDTVAS
-86 FNPPTGYEI
+86 GNWITLDLPQGYDI
-95 VTRDPTKTTIRPSP
+95 
-109 VVPVSGIKLIW
+109 
-120 YETGYPYIKKEYDP
+120 
-134 PSSLA
+134 
-139 HGDWIEVKM
+139 
-148 PSDHLPYIYASGS
+148 PSDGSIYLA
-161 SITIR
+161 
-166 QMRAYTP
+166 QMSAYTP
-173 QTNGENNRIPGK
+173 ISNPIDNRIPAK
-185 VAYKWDKNNTGS
+185 IAYKYTADS
-197 FLYVYDF
+197 LYYYDF
-204 WARINVNITD
+204 YSHFWTNYTD
-214 SHLEQRSYLK
+214 QELSNRSYIET
-224 LVYADY
+224 VIADC
-230 PQIPTVKSPI
+230 PQTPTVKSPI

-392 NGEQY
+392 NGQQY

-430 VLSKKKDS
+430 FLSKKKDG
-438 IDIVISH
+438 IELIISH

-456 RFAPGDTDFIRIGST
+456 RFSPGETDFIRIGST

-515 TPVDDPAH
+515 TPVDDPTH

-577 ALERVIRQRKTVL
+577 ALERVIRQRKTIL

-619 SFVINEVE
+619 SFIINEVE
-627 HSEVV
+627 YSEVV

>member
-1 MAKTEVKVGLKD
+1 MAKTTIKTYFTGVIDTTGYNKIIRVNGSAEQCQGYVPNIVTLKYSGLSIPAEKK
-13 ANMGIAIAYGSE
+13 IIKHTIKLHLGSPT
-25 ERAQAGGNYNVNIE
+25 RVYCD
-39 YAEHKPPS
+39 Y
-47 KKKLIAASLMLHVD
+47 D
-61 IGQYRYPYNNS
+61 T
-72 YPSYSDNAGYENTS
+72 SYSAPPPNEYTVENTTSDPRKLEVNPTPAVPVRGFAYMQYTAGYVNV
-86 FNPPTGYEI
+86 I
-95 VTRDPTKTTIRPSP
+95 
-109 VVPVSGIKLIW
+109 
-120 YETGYPYIKKEYDP
+120 KEYNDMP
-134 PSSLA
+134 NQIAS
-139 HGDWIEVKM
+139 GDWISLELPREQNL
-148 PSDHLPYIYASGS
+148 PSDGSIYLA
-161 SITIR
+161 
-166 QMRAYTP
+166 QMSAYTP
-173 QTNGENNRIPGK
+173 ASNPVENRLPGK
-185 VAYKWDKNNTGS
+185 VAYKYNGDYYYNFTN
-197 FLYVYDF
+197 YF
-204 WARINVNITD
+204 WANFTD
-214 SHLEQRSYLK
+214 YELSSRSYIET
-224 LVYADY
+224 VIADP

-254 SWAHNPSP
+254 SWAHNPSS

-409 YSAWAEDAIT
+409 YSAWAEDTIT

-430 VLSKKKDS
+430 FLSKKKDG
-438 IDIVISH
+438 IELIISH

-456 RFAPGDTDFIRIGST
+456 RLATGETDFIRIGST
-471 TTKKYKDWSVMD
+471 TTKKYKDWSVMA
-483 GEVRYKVIAVSD
+483 GNVRYKVIAVSD
-495 SGESKGAQQRTT
+495 SGESKAAQQQTV

-515 TPVDDPAH
+515 TPVGDPSHA
-523 PFEVRYN
+523 FEVRYN
-530 VQDRYHTD
+530 VQDKYYTD

-558 IAQRSISVSF
+558 LAQRSVTVSF

-577 ALERVIRQRKTVL
+577 ALERVIQQRKTVL

>member
-1 MAKTEVKVGLKD
+1 MAKTTIKTYFTSVTSRGTKNEIIRVDGSAEQCQKYDRGITSLDYSGLVVPAGKKAISHAVKLHVGTSNKQ
-13 ANMGIAIAYGSE
+13 YGSNHD
-25 ERAQAGGNYNVNIE
+25 ASTT
-39 YAEHKPPS
+39 PPDGYTIQDATS
-47 KKKLIAASLMLHVD
+47 DPGEMYINPTPAIPVRGFAFM
-61 IGQYRYPYNNS
+61 QYT
-72 YPSYSDNAGYENTS
+72 AGYAN
-86 FNPPTGYEI
+86 I
-95 VTRDPTKTTIRPSP
+95 VKN
-109 VVPVSGIKLIW
+109 
-120 YETGYPYIKKEYDP
+120 YDDLP
-134 PSSLA
+134 DTVAS
-139 HGDWIEVKM
+139 GDWITLDLPQGYDI
-148 PSDHLPYIYASGS
+148 PSDGSIYLA
-161 SITIR
+161 
-166 QMRAYTP
+166 QMSAYTP
-173 QTNGENNRIPGK
+173 TSNPINNRIPEK
-185 VAYKWDKNNTGS
+185 IAYKYTHS
-197 FLYVYDF
+197 SHPYYYDF
-204 WARINVNITD
+204 YSHFWANYTD
-214 SHLEQRSYLK
+214 YELSNRSYIET
-224 LVYADY
+224 VIADF
-230 PQIPTVKSPI
+230 PQIPTIKSPI

-254 SWAHNPSP
+254 SWKHNPSE

-274 ISGDGLT
+274 ISGDSQT

-342 VFTAAKPRLIW
+342 VFTSAKPRLIW

-392 NGEQY
+392 NGQQY

-419 ANYIIPTTPSF
+419 ANYTIPTTPSF

-456 RFAPGDTDFIRIGST
+456 RAAPGDTDFIRIGST
-471 TTKKYKDWSVMD
+471 STKKYVDWSVLD
-483 GEVRYKVIAVSD
+483 GENRYKVIAVNA
-495 SGESKGAQQRTT
+495 SGESEGAQQSTT

-530 VQDRYHTD
+530 VQDRYYTD

-577 ALERVIRQRKTVL
+577 ALERVIQLRKTVL

-619 SFVINEVE
+619 SFIINEVE

>member
-1 MAKTEVKVGLKD
+1 MAKTTIKTYFTGGIGLDNIIRVDGSAEQCQKYIRGITRLDYSGLIVPAGKKVISHTVK
-13 ANMGIAIAYGSE
+13 
-25 ERAQAGGNYNVNIE
+25 
-39 YAEHKPPS
+39 
-47 KKKLIAASLMLHVD
+47 LHV
-61 IGQYRYPYNNS
+61 GAAYEQYRTKRSVSRTPPDGYTIQDTTSNPDYVYIYPTPAIPARGFACMQYT
-72 YPSYSDNAGYENTS
+72 AGYAN
-86 FNPPTGYEI
+86 I
-95 VTRDPTKTTIRPSP
+95 VKS
-109 VVPVSGIKLIW
+109 
-120 YETGYPYIKKEYDP
+120 YDDLP
-134 PSSLA
+134 DTVAS
-139 HGDWIEVKM
+139 GDWITLDLPQGYDM
-148 PSDHLPYIYASGS
+148 PSDGSIYLA
-161 SITIR
+161 
-166 QMRAYTP
+166 QMSAYTP
-173 QTNGENNRIPGK
+173 ISNPIDNRIPAK
-185 VAYKWDKNNTGS
+185 IAYKYTGDS
-197 FLYVYDF
+197 QYYYDF
-204 WARINVNITD
+204 YSHFWANYTD
-214 SHLEQRSYLK
+214 QELSNRSCIET
-224 LVYADY
+224 VIADP
-230 PQIPTVKSPI
+230 PQIPTIKSPV

-342 VFTAAKPRLIW
+342 VFTSAKPRLIW
-353 TTTFAQSA
+353 TTTFTQSA

-409 YSAWAEDAIT
+409 YSAWAEDTIT

-456 RFAPGDTDFIRIGST
+456 RFAPGDADFIRIGST
-471 TTKKYKDWSVMD
+471 ATKKYKDWSVMA
-483 GEVRYKVIAVSD
+483 GNVRYKVIAVSD

>member
-1 MAKTEVKVGLKD
+1 M
-13 ANMGIAIAYGSE
+13 
-25 ERAQAGGNYNVNIE
+25 
-39 YAEHKPPS
+39 
-47 KKKLIAASLMLHVD
+47 
-61 IGQYRYPYNNS
+61 
-72 YPSYSDNAGYENTS
+72 
-86 FNPPTGYEI
+86 
-95 VTRDPTKTTIRPSP
+95 
-109 VVPVSGIKLIW
+109 
-120 YETGYPYIKKEYDP
+120 
-134 PSSLA
+134 
-139 HGDWIEVKM
+139 
-148 PSDHLPYIYASGS
+148 
-161 SITIR
+161 
-166 QMRAYTP
+166 
-173 QTNGENNRIPGK
+173 
-185 VAYKWDKNNTGS
+185 
-197 FLYVYDF
+197 
-204 WARINVNITD
+204 
-214 SHLEQRSYLK
+214 
-224 LVYADY
+224 
-230 PQIPTVKSPI
+230 
-240 LGETVAPSGGVVRF
+240 
-254 SWAHNPSP
+254 
-262 QSNLPQK
+262 
-269 GYNLQ
+269 
-274 ISGDGLT
+274 
-281 WETITATSTNQ
+281 
-292 YADVPI
+292 
-298 AKIPSGNFY
+298 
-307 WRVQTIDTDD
+307 
-317 APSDYSDQAYAYY
+317 
-330 GTAPTA
+330 
-336 PSIVTS
+336 
-342 VFTAAKPRLIW
+342 
-353 TTTFAQSA
+353 
-361 YKVQILKGATY
+361 
-372 IVDITAES
+372 DITAES

-430 VLSKKKDS
+430 FLSKKKDG
-438 IDIVISH
+438 IEIIISH

-456 RFAPGDTDFIRIGST
+456 RFSPGDADFIRIGST

-515 TPVDDPAH
+515 TPVDDPTH

-577 ALERVIRQRKTVL
+577 ALERVIRQRKTIL

>member
-1 MAKTEVKVGLKD
+1 MAKTTIKTYFTSVMDGRGNNEIIRVNGSAEQCQGYVPGIVTLKYSGLSIPTGKKAIKHTIKLHLGSPSSKYCYYSTSYPAPPDGYTIQETTSDPRELEVNPSPAIPVRGFAYMQYTAGY
-13 ANMGIAIAYGSE
+13 ANIIKE
-25 ERAQAGGNYNVNIE
+25 
-39 YAEHKPPS
+39 
-47 KKKLIAASLMLHVD
+47 
-61 IGQYRYPYNNS
+61 YNNM
-72 YPSYSDNAGYENTS
+72 PS
-86 FNPPTGYEI
+86 EI
-95 VTRDPTKTTIRPSP
+95 AS
-109 VVPVSGIKLIW
+109 
-120 YETGYPYIKKEYDP
+120 
-134 PSSLA
+134 
-139 HGDWIEVKM
+139 GDWISLELPREQNL
-148 PSDHLPYIYASGS
+148 PSDGSIYL
-161 SITIR
+161 T
-166 QMRAYTP
+166 QMSAYTP
-173 QTNGENNRIPGK
+173 ASNSIENRLPGK
-185 VAYKWDKNNTGS
+185 VAYKYSN
-197 FLYVYDF
+197 VYYYNFINYF
-204 WARINVNITD
+204 WANFTD
-214 SHLEQRSYLK
+214 YELSNRSCIET
-224 LVYADY
+224 VIADC

-330 GTAPTA
+330 GTAPAA

-342 VFTAAKPRLIW
+342 VFTSAKPRLIW
-353 TTTFAQSA
+353 TTTFTQSA

-430 VLSKKKDS
+430 FLSKKKDG
-438 IDIVISH
+438 IELIISH

-456 RFAPGDTDFIRIGST
+456 RFAPGDADFIRIGST

-495 SGESKGAQQRTT
+495 SSESKGAQQRTT

>member
-1 MAKTEVKVGLKD
+1 MAKTTIKTYFTSVMDGRGNNEIIRVNGSAEQCQGYVPGIVTLKYSGLSIPAGKKAIKHTIKLHLGSPSSKYCYYSTSYPAPPDGYTIQETTSDPRELEVNPSPAIPVRGFAYMQYTAGY
-13 ANMGIAIAYGSE
+13 ANIIKE
-25 ERAQAGGNYNVNIE
+25 
-39 YAEHKPPS
+39 
-47 KKKLIAASLMLHVD
+47 
-61 IGQYRYPYNNS
+61 YNNM
-72 YPSYSDNAGYENTS
+72 PS
-86 FNPPTGYEI
+86 EI
-95 VTRDPTKTTIRPSP
+95 AS
-109 VVPVSGIKLIW
+109 
-120 YETGYPYIKKEYDP
+120 
-134 PSSLA
+134 
-139 HGDWIEVKM
+139 GDWISLELPREQNL
-148 PSDHLPYIYASGS
+148 PSDGSIYL
-161 SITIR
+161 T
-166 QMRAYTP
+166 QMSAYTP
-173 QTNGENNRIPGK
+173 ASNSIENRLPGK
-185 VAYKWDKNNTGS
+185 VAYKYSN
-197 FLYVYDF
+197 VYYYNFINYF
-204 WARINVNITD
+204 WANFTD
-214 SHLEQRSYLK
+214 YELSNRSCIET
-224 LVYADY
+224 VIADC
-230 PQIPTVKSPI
+230 PQIPTIKSPI

-254 SWAHNPSP
+254 SWAHNPSS

-281 WETITATSTNQ
+281 WETITATSTSQ

-342 VFTAAKPRLIW
+342 VFTSAKPRLIW

-409 YSAWAEDAIT
+409 YSAWAEDTIT

-530 VQDRYHTD
+530 VQDRYYTD

-546 AGREKPVAEFGQ
+546 SGREKPVAEFGQ
-558 IAQRSISVSF
+558 LAQRSVTVSF

-577 ALERVIRQRKTVL
+577 ALERVIRQRKTIL

-619 SFVINEVE
+619 SFIINEVE
-627 HSEVV
+627 YSEVV

>member
-1 MAKTEVKVGLKD
+1 MAKTTIKTYFTGGTGLDSIIRVDGSAEQCQKYARGITRLDYSGLVVPAGKKVISHAVK
-13 ANMGIAIAYGSE
+13 
-25 ERAQAGGNYNVNIE
+25 
-39 YAEHKPPS
+39 
-47 KKKLIAASLMLHVD
+47 LHV
-61 IGQYRYPYNNS
+61 GAAYEQYRNKRSISETPPDGYTIQDTTSNPDHVYIYPTPAIPARGFALMQYT
-72 YPSYSDNAGYENTS
+72 AGYAN
-86 FNPPTGYEI
+86 
-95 VTRDPTKTTIRPSP
+95 
-109 VVPVSGIKLIW
+109 VVKS
-120 YETGYPYIKKEYDP
+120 YDDLP
-134 PSSLA
+134 DTVAS
-139 HGDWIEVKM
+139 GDWITLDLPQGYSI
-148 PSDHLPYIYASGS
+148 PSDGSIYLA
-161 SITIR
+161 
-166 QMRAYTP
+166 QMSAYTP
-173 QTNGENNRIPGK
+173 MSNPIDNRIPAK
-185 VAYKWDKNNTGS
+185 IAYKFTVDS
-197 FLYVYDF
+197 RYYYDF
-204 WARINVNITD
+204 YSHFWVNYTD
-214 SHLEQRSYLK
+214 YELPNRSYIET
-224 LVYADY
+224 VIADC
-230 PQIPTVKSPI
+230 PQTPAVKSPI

-281 WETITATSTNQ
+281 WETTTATSTNQ

-409 YSAWAEDAIT
+409 YSAWAEDTIT

-430 VLSKKKDS
+430 LLSKKKDG
-438 IDIVISH
+438 IEIIISH

-456 RFAPGDTDFIRIGST
+456 RFAPGDADFIRIGST

-577 ALERVIRQRKTVL
+577 ALERVIQQRKTVL

>member
-1 MAKTEVKVGLKD
+1 MAKTTIKTYFTGGTGLDNIIRVDGSAEQCQKYVKGITRLDYSGLIVPAGKKV
-13 ANMGIAIAYGSE
+13 ISHAI
-25 ERAQAGGNYNVNIE
+25 
-39 YAEHKPPS
+39 K
-47 KKKLIAASLMLHVD
+47 LHVGTSNERYRQKRSRSTTPPD
-61 IGQYRYPYNNS
+61 GYTVQDTTSDPENVYINPTPAIPVRGFAYMQYT
-72 YPSYSDNAGYENTS
+72 AGYAN
-86 FNPPTGYEI
+86 I
-95 VTRDPTKTTIRPSP
+95 VKS
-109 VVPVSGIKLIW
+109 
-120 YETGYPYIKKEYDP
+120 YDDLP
-134 PSSLA
+134 DTVAS
-139 HGDWIEVKM
+139 GDWITLDLPQGYDM
-148 PSDHLPYIYASGS
+148 PSDGSIYLA
-161 SITIR
+161 
-166 QMRAYTP
+166 QMSAYTP
-173 QTNGENNRIPGK
+173 KSNPIDNRIPAK
-185 VAYKWDKNNTGS
+185 IAYKYTADG
-197 FLYVYDF
+197 LYYYDF
-204 WARINVNITD
+204 YSYFWANYTD
-214 SHLEQRSYLK
+214 YELSNRSYIET
-224 LVYADY
+224 VIADC
-230 PQIPTVKSPI
+230 PQIPTIKSPI

-254 SWAHNPSP
+254 SWEHNPSP

-342 VFTAAKPRLIW
+342 VFTSAKPRLIW

-430 VLSKKKDS
+430 FLSKKKDG
-438 IDIVISH
+438 IEIIISH

-456 RFAPGDTDFIRIGST
+456 RFAPGETDFIRIGST

-619 SFVINEVE
+619 SFIINEVE
-627 HSEVV
+627 YSEVV

>member
-1 MAKTEVKVGLKD
+1 MAKTTIKTYFTGVIDTTGYNKIIRVNGSAEQCQGYVPNIVTLKYSGLSIPAEKK
-13 ANMGIAIAYGSE
+13 IIKHTIKLHLGSPT
-25 ERAQAGGNYNVNIE
+25 RVYCD
-39 YAEHKPPS
+39 Y
-47 KKKLIAASLMLHVD
+47 D
-61 IGQYRYPYNNS
+61 T
-72 YPSYSDNAGYENTS
+72 SYSAPPPNEYTVENTTSEPWKLEVNPTPAVPVRGFAYMQYTAGYVNV
-86 FNPPTGYEI
+86 I
-95 VTRDPTKTTIRPSP
+95 
-109 VVPVSGIKLIW
+109 
-120 YETGYPYIKKEYDP
+120 KEYNDMP
-134 PSSLA
+134 NQIAS
-139 HGDWIEVKM
+139 GDWISLELPREQNL
-148 PSDHLPYIYASGS
+148 PSDGSIYLA
-161 SITIR
+161 
-166 QMRAYTP
+166 QMSAYTP
-173 QTNGENNRIPGK
+173 ASNPIENRLPGK
-185 VAYKWDKNNTGS
+185 VAYKYNGEYYYNFTN
-197 FLYVYDF
+197 YF
-204 WARINVNITD
+204 WANFTD
-214 SHLEQRSYLK
+214 YELSSRSYIET
-224 LVYADY
+224 VIADP

-240 LGETVAPSGGVVRF
+240 LGETVSPSGGVVRF

-342 VFTAAKPRLIW
+342 VFTSAKPRLIW

-397 TVRVSARDEAAH
+397 IVRVSARDEAAH

-419 ANYIIPTTPSF
+419 ASYIVPTTPSF
-430 VLSKKKDS
+430 ILSKKKDS
-438 IDIVISH
+438 VEITISH
-445 NQTGILRYDIY
+445 NEAGILRYDIY
-456 RFAPGDTDFIRIGST
+456 RAAPGDTDFIRIGST

-495 SGESKGAQQRTT
+495 SGESKGEQQRTT

-558 IAQRSISVSF
+558 IAQRSVSVSF

-577 ALERVIRQRKTVL
+577 ALEQVIQQRKTVL

>member
-1 MAKTEVKVGLKD
+1 MAKTTIKTYFTGVVDSTGYNRIIRVNGSAEQCQGYVPNIVTLKYSGLSIPAEKKT
-13 ANMGIAIAYGSE
+13 IKHTIKLHLGSPTLV
-25 ERAQAGGNYNVNIE
+25 YCD
-39 YAEHKPPS
+39 Y
-47 KKKLIAASLMLHVD
+47 D
-61 IGQYRYPYNNS
+61 T
-72 YPSYSDNAGYENTS
+72 SYSAPPPNGYTVENTTSDPRKLEVNPTPAVPVRGFAYMQYTAGYANV
-86 FNPPTGYEI
+86 I
-95 VTRDPTKTTIRPSP
+95 
-109 VVPVSGIKLIW
+109 
-120 YETGYPYIKKEYDP
+120 KEYNDMP
-134 PSSLA
+134 DIIAS
-139 HGDWIEVKM
+139 GDWISLELPREQNL
-148 PSDHLPYIYASGS
+148 PSDGSIYL
-161 SITIR
+161 T
-166 QMRAYTP
+166 QMSAYTP
-173 QTNGENNRIPGK
+173 ASNPIENRLPGK
-185 VAYKWDKNNTGS
+185 VAYKYNGDYYYNFTNY
-197 FLYVYDF
+197 FLANF
-204 WARINVNITD
+204 TD
-214 SHLEQRSYLK
+214 YELSSRSYIET
-224 LVYADY
+224 VIADP

-254 SWAHNPSP
+254 IWAHNPSP

-409 YSAWAEDAIT
+409 YSAWAEDTIT

-438 IDIVISH
+438 IEIIISH

-456 RFAPGDTDFIRIGST
+456 RFAPGDADFIRIGST

-515 TPVDDPAH
+515 TPVDDPTH

-577 ALERVIRQRKTVL
+577 ALERVIQQRKTVL

>member
-1 MAKTEVKVGLKD
+1 MAKTTITTKALDGVYVNSTNPEYNYGQSTD
-13 ANMGIAIAYGSE
+13 MYIGSE
-25 ERAQAGGNYNVNIE
+25 YT
-39 YAEHKPPS
+39 S
-47 KKKLIAASLMLHVD
+47 
-61 IGQYRYPYNNS
+61 GQYRYYHAYIKSYIQLPLGKKAISLKFKLSLKKPAPEQQFRIYFYEILSEWDEMTITYNNR
-72 YPSYSDNAGYENTS
+72 PKRRALARLD
-86 FNPPTGYEI
+86 
-95 VTRDPTKTTIRPSP
+95 VTIDTTAIITLE
-109 VVPVSGIKLIW
+109 VSEFVTLETLRRGI
-120 YETGYPYIKKEYDP
+120 G
-134 PSSLA
+134 
-139 HGDWIEVKM
+139 
-148 PSDHLPYIYASGS
+148 IYAESDGTTKYLYFGS
-161 SITIR
+161 PRDNDNTPTI
-166 QMRAYTP
+166 
-173 QTNGENNRIPGK
+173 EL
-185 VAYKWDKNNTGS
+185 VA
-197 FLYVYDF
+197 V
-204 WARINVNITD
+204 
-214 SHLEQRSYLK
+214 
-224 LVYADY
+224 DY
-230 PQIPTVKSPI
+230 PKLPIAKSPM

-254 SWAHNPSP
+254 SWKHNPSE
-262 QSNLPQK
+262 QSSLPQK

-342 VFTAAKPRLIW
+342 VFTSAKPRLIW

-392 NGEQY
+392 NGQQY

-419 ANYIIPTTPSF
+419 ASYIVPTTPSF
-430 VLSKKKDS
+430 ILSKKKDS
-438 IDIVISH
+438 VEITISH
-445 NQTGILRYDIY
+445 NEAGILRYDIY
-456 RFAPGDTDFIRIGST
+456 RAAPGDTDFIRIGST
-471 TTKKYKDWSVMD
+471 STKKYVDWSVMD
-483 GEVRYKVIAVSD
+483 GENRYKVIAVNA
-495 SGESKGAQQRTT
+495 SGESEGAQQSTT

-530 VQDRYHTD
+530 VQDRYYTD

-577 ALERVIRQRKTVL
+577 ALERVIQLRKTVL

-619 SFVINEVE
+619 SFIINEVE

>member
-1 MAKTEVKVGLKD
+1 MAKTEIRVGVGTTKL
-13 ANMGIAIAYGSE
+13 AVAYGSADQ
-25 ERAQAGGNYNVNIE
+25 AQAAGATAYFEIE
-39 YAEHKPPS
+39 YGSYTLPANKKIIS
-47 KKKLIAASLMLHVD
+47 KTLMLHVNAPARRYG
-61 IGQYRYPYNNS
+61 GQHYPDESQTWYAG
-72 YPSYSDNAGYENTS
+72 YTGYADNAPAGYTTVTTTS
-86 FNPPTGYEI
+86 HPRDIEVAPTPIIPIDAPALYWFDMG
-95 VTRDPTKTTIRPSP
+95 K
-109 VVPVSGIKLIW
+109 
-120 YETGYPYIKKEYDP
+120 PYIKRTYPKPD
-134 PSSLA
+134 SLS
-139 HGDWIEVKM
+139 HGDWLSLEL
-148 PSDHLPYIYASGS
+148 PDDHALNPRGGNINM
-161 SITIR
+161 R
-166 QMRAYTP
+166 EMRAYTP
-173 QTNGENNRIPGK
+173 QENAAENRIPGK
-185 VAYKWDKNNTGS
+185 TAYKYSGS
-197 FLYVYDF
+197 VYYDF
-204 WARINVNITD
+204 WARVGTD
-214 SHLEQRSYLK
+214 GDNKELSERNYLK
-224 LVYADY
+224 IVIADY
-230 PQIPTVKSPI
+230 PQTPTVKSPI

-254 SWAHNPSP
+254 NWAHNPSP

-392 NGEQY
+392 NGQQY

-419 ANYIIPTTPSF
+419 ASYIVPTTPSF
-430 VLSKKKDS
+430 ILSKKKDS
-438 IDIVISH
+438 VEITISH
-445 NQTGILRYDIY
+445 NEAGILRYDIY
-456 RFAPGDTDFIRIGST
+456 RAAPGYTDFIRIGST
-471 TTKKYKDWSVMD
+471 STKKYVDWSVMD
-483 GEVRYKVIAVSD
+483 GENRYKVIAVNA
-495 SGESKGAQQRTT
+495 SGESEGAQQSTT

-530 VQDRYHTD
+530 VQDKYYTD

-546 AGREKPVAEFGQ
+546 AGRAKPVAEFGQ
-558 IAQRSISVSF
+558 LAQRSVTVSF

-577 ALERVIRQRKTVL
+577 ALERVIQQRKTVL

-619 SFVINEVE
+619 SFIINEVE

>member
-1 MAKTEVKVGLKD
+1 MAKTTIKTYFTSVMDKIIRVNGSAEQCQGYVPGIVTLKYSGLSIPAGKKAIKHTIKLHLGSPSSKYCSYSTSYPAPPDGYTTQETTSDPRVLEVNPSPAIPVRGFAYMQYTAGY
-13 ANMGIAIAYGSE
+13 ANIIKE
-25 ERAQAGGNYNVNIE
+25 
-39 YAEHKPPS
+39 
-47 KKKLIAASLMLHVD
+47 
-61 IGQYRYPYNNS
+61 YNNM
-72 YPSYSDNAGYENTS
+72 PS
-86 FNPPTGYEI
+86 EI
-95 VTRDPTKTTIRPSP
+95 AS
-109 VVPVSGIKLIW
+109 
-120 YETGYPYIKKEYDP
+120 
-134 PSSLA
+134 
-139 HGDWIEVKM
+139 GDWISLELPREQNL
-148 PSDHLPYIYASGS
+148 PSDGSIYL
-161 SITIR
+161 T
-166 QMRAYTP
+166 QMSAYTP
-173 QTNGENNRIPGK
+173 PSNPIENRLPGK
-185 VAYKWDKNNTGS
+185 VAYKYSDI
-197 FLYVYDF
+197 YYYDF
-204 WARINVNITD
+204 TNYFWANFTD
-214 SHLEQRSYLK
+214 YELSNRSCIET
-224 LVYADY
+224 VIADY
-230 PQIPTVKSPI
+230 PQIPTTKNPI

-342 VFTAAKPRLIW
+342 VFTSAKPRLIW
-353 TTTFAQSA
+353 TTTFTQSA

-392 NGEQY
+392 NGQQY

-495 SGESKGAQQRTT
+495 SGESKGAQQQTV

-515 TPVDDPAH
+515 TPVDDPTH

-538 YDVSMMEY
+538 YDVSIMEY

-619 SFVINEVE
+619 SFIINEVE